1 MVVQRFYNWT
11 YSGAVDVTLK
21 LETIVRE
28 MGKKWVEATRHQAR
42 QHFHYC
48 GCLELREWETRY
60 IKIEYN
66 LQKRKVTRTVIGR
79 IG

>member
-1 MVVQRFYNWT
+1 M
-11 YSGAVDVTLK
+11 TLK
-21 LETIVRE
+21 LEVIVRE
-28 MGKKWVEATRHQAR
+28 MGKDWVDKVRHQAR

-48 GCLELREWETRY
+48 GCLELRQWEARY

-66 LQKRKVTRTVIGR
+66 LQKAQATRTVIGR